1 MKIPEIKK
9 GQASNLGDIIEYV
22 PHSVVNRDIIK
33 KTTGSI
39 SVIAIDTGEEF
50 ARKTSP
56 FDIFIEIIEGAAEIV
71 IEDKSIHLET
81 GQAIIIPAHAPNNIT
96 AGERCKMLVTIIKS
110 GYEQEL

>member
-1 MKIPEIKK
+1 MNTLEIKK
-9 GQASNLGDIIEYV
+9 AHSQNISKIIEYV
-22 PHSVVNRDIIK
+22 PHSVVSREIIK

-39 SVIAIDTGEEF
+39 SIVAIDTGEEL

-56 FDIFIEIIEGAAEIV
+56 FDIFIEIIEGKAEIV
-71 IEDKSIHLET
+71 IEEESIPLLT
-81 GQAIIIPAHAPNNIT
+81 GQAIIIPAHAPNSII